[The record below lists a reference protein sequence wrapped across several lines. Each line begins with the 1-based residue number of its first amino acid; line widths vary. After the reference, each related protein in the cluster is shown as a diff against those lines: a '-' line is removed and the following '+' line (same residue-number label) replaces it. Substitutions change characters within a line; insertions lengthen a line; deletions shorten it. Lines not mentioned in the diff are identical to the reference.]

1 MVLGYGVFLSSV
13 MLMLFLPI
21 NGFNAFLVAVF
32 YGAYF
37 GIIETVQRALVPEY
51 VDRNLMGTAYGIYY
65 LVVGSA
71 FFVSNAVV
79 GSLWEY
85 FGASIASAYSIVTS
99 VVAVIFMI
107 LFLKRKR

>member
-1 MVLGYGVFLSSV
+1 
-13 MLMLFLPI
+13 
-21 NGFNAFLVAVF
+21 LVAVF

-51 VDRNLMGTAYGIYY
+51 VDRNLTGTAYGIYY
-65 LVVGSA
+65 LIVGSA

-85 FGASIASAYSIVTS
+85 FGASMASAYSIVTS
-99 VVAVIFMI
+99 VVAITFMV
-107 LFLKRKR
+107 LFLYKKR

>member
-1 MVLGYGVFLSSV
+1 
-13 MLMLFLPI
+13 
-21 NGFNAFLVAVF
+21 LVAVLF
-32 YGAYF
+32 GAYF

-51 VDRNLMGTAYGIYY
+51 VDRSLVGTAYGIYY

-99 VVAVIFMI
+99 VVAIAFMI
-107 LFLKRKR
+107 LFLYKKR